1 MLFDLLFIYCARIID
16 VSLATIRTILIIR
29 GDRYT
34 AALLGFFEIMVYVV
48 ALGKVLSSLNEP
60 PKLIFY
66 CLGFASGV
74 IVGSW
79 IEERIALGYRGLQVI
94 TSRENEY
101 LVDELRNQGYGV
113 TTWEAHGLEGAKLVM
128 SMLLKRN
135 IAWEA
140 AEKIK
145 NLDENAFI
153 VFLEPKSF
161 SGGYIKK

>member
-16 VSLATIRTILIIR
+16 VSLSTIRTILIIR

-101 LVDELRNQGYGV
+101 LVDELRNQGFGV
-113 TTWEAHGLEGAKLVM
+113 TTWEANGLDGPKLVM
-128 SMLLKRN
+128 SLLLKRN
-135 IAWEA
+135 LAWEA

-145 NLDENAFI
+145 KLDENAFL
-153 VFLEPKSF
+153 VFLEPKNF